1 MNQRYVDTYRQHR
14 RLFLLPLLIGM
25 LFALWINLGAPS
37 LYRSS
42 TSLWSDTAG
51 GSANDLSGA
60 PPPAANEQTMLN
72 ELLRTQAFQRSVAE
86 AGPLADY
93 LRAHPSEG
101 WGPGALVKKL
111 RGAPTLDER
120 IATALSPKRVTSLV
134 LGPHVLKVS
143 FDGPTPQVSYQTLRA
158 LMKEYEKQRD
168 ALRQDALSSYS
179 STVAA
184 ASKALTDARTK
195 LTNYSREHP
204 GVSASDPQMAALLH
218 AERNAV
224 DQLSGAT
231 QGLTDAAN
239 TSLDS
244 TSTLRIVDPP
254 EVPTAA
260 FGQHKKLLF
269 GLIAG
274 LFVGALVSGIAIYA
288 MTKRSGAPVAE
299 VEVVRRAEPTET
311 QVPRRE
317 EPPVAATRVREAP
330 LRRRKRTG

>member
-1 MNQRYVDTYRQHR
+1 
-14 RLFLLPLLIGM
+14 
-25 LFALWINLGAPS
+25 
-37 LYRSS
+37 
-42 TSLWSDTAG
+42 
-51 GSANDLSGA
+51 
-60 PPPAANEQTMLN
+60 
-72 ELLRTQAFQRSVAE
+72 
-86 AGPLADY
+86 
-93 LRAHPSEG
+93 
-101 WGPGALVKKL
+101 VKKL